1 MLYVIAFEETPKYL
15 HARVTGERSA
25 KNLLR
30 YLEESLAAALASGRS
45 NVLLE
50 MHFTGPSLSSSTLV
64 NVISLVVWDAMRLRK
79 IALVEA
85 AGGDPAMAFAETVA
99 LNRGVNAKLFHSV
112 GEAAQWLSDAAP
124 DGGQDQRKSGA

>member
-1 MLYVIAFEETPKYL
+1 MLYVIAFEEAPEYL
-15 HARVTGERSA
+15 LARVTGERTP

-30 YLEESLAAALASGRS
+30 YLEESFAAALAAGCSQ
-45 NVLLE
+45 VLLE
-50 MHFTGPSLSSSTLV
+50 MHFTGPSLSSSTIV
-64 NVISLVVWDAMRLRK
+64 NAISLVVWDAIKLRK

-112 GEAAQWLSDAAP
+112 GEAARWLAEAP
-124 DGGQDQRKSGA
+124 ADRGQDQGNPNT